1 MKLIFSQFGSPS
13 DLGTTKLASG
23 VSLPVGTLLEAAGTF
38 MLAMSGFVASLRIHK
53 KPGEAALIGSTL
65 FFIILAL
72 GPLTNASLN
81 PARSLGPA
89 LASGYLTNL
98 YVYWLGPL
106 AGGLIAGFVFRLFER
121 AKIGQGSRIVC
132 LS

>member
-1 MKLIFSQFGSPS
+1 
-13 DLGTTKLASG
+13 
-23 VSLPVGTLLEAAGTF
+23 
-38 MLAMSGFVASLRIHK
+38 MSGFVASLRIHK

-65 FFIILAL
+65 FVTILAL

-81 PARSLGPA
+81 PVRSLGPA

-106 AGGLIAGFVFRLFER
+106 AGGLISGLAFRFVER
-121 AKIGQGSRIVC
+121 SKLGQGARTVC
-132 LS
+132 LCCESGSKPTGRRLCQEK